1 MIKNREQ
8 GSPLLLRRSFFPVFC
23 IELISCMLEARKS
36 RISGLLQIP
45 KKADTHYR
53 TDIQRFKEPPT
64 MPELGSLAER
74 CGISKEAVS
83 KWAKKGWIE

>member
-36 RISGLLQIP
+36 RISGLLQILN
-45 KKADTHYR
+45 KSDTHYR
-53 TDIQRFKEPPT
+53 TDIQRFKGPSNVQHQNPNNQ
-64 MPELGSLAER
+64 LKYQFKNL
-74 CGISKEAVS
+74 
-83 KWAKKGWIE
+83 